1 MNTVLSS
8 YNGLTLLALAL
19 VVTALVLYSVNGY
32 SVRRR
37 HIVKR
42 GTGTGTTAHIVSRHY
57 SLDKARQALH
67 NYAEHNS
74 EPGVFTLSS
83 TY

>member
-8 YNGLTLLALAL
+8 YNGLTLAVLLI
-19 VVTALVLYSVNGY
+19 VVSALVLYSLNGY

-42 GTGTGTTAHIVSRHY
+42 GDGTTAHVVSRHY

-67 NYAEHNS
+67 NYAKHNT

>member
-8 YNGLTLLALAL
+8 YNGLTLLALVVIVSAL
-19 VVTALVLYSVNGY
+19 VAYSVNGY

-37 HIVKR
+37 HVVKR
-42 GTGTGTTAHIVSRHY
+42 GDGTTARVVSRHY
-57 SLDKARQALH
+57 SQTKAREALH
-67 NYAEHNS
+67 NYAEQNA

>member
-8 YNGLTLLALAL
+8 YNGLTLAALL
-19 VVTALVLYSVNGY
+19 IVTAALVLYSLNGY

-37 HIVKR
+37 YTVLR
-42 GTGTGTTAHIVSRHY
+42 GDTCNAHVVSRHY
-57 SLDKARQALH
+57 SLGKARQALH
-67 NYAEHNS
+67 NYAEHNTS
-74 EPGVFTLSS
+74 PGVYTLSS

>member
-8 YNGLTLLALAL
+8 YNGLTLAVLLI
-19 VVTALVLYSVNGY
+19 VVSALVLYSLNGY

-37 HIVKR
+37 FTVLR
-42 GTGTGTTAHIVSRHY
+42 GDGTTAHVVSRHY
-57 SLDKARQALH
+57 SQTKARQALH
-67 NYAEHNS
+67 NYAEHNT
-74 EPGVFTLSS
+74 EPGVYTLSS